1 MIFNYLK
8 IIFRNLLKNKVFS
21 LINIGSLTIGI
32 ISCLLISLFIYYEFS
47 FDGFHE
53 KGDNICQINMK
64 EVEEGR
70 EVIYGLSSGLTGPT
84 LIQNLPSVVDYVR
97 MCNFFNPAVFN
108 ASDEN
113 VITHQMII
121 VDSSFFKI
129 FSFPLLNGDPSK
141 VLSQPASVVLSESFA
156 KKLFKGKNAV
166 GEQVKGWEDQMYTVT
181 GVAADPPENSTI
193 KFEVLVSWETI
204 VPENGVVP
212 MAHFNGWGGNVFTFV
227 ETDPKANTQSLAED
241 VNRVLIQ
248 ESKHE
253 EDGISY
259 VMQKYTDIYLH
270 STNVQFRFSRQA
282 GNYQYVLI
290 LSIVGLFV
298 LLISCIN
305 YINLQTAKSTKR
317 AGEIGLRKV
326 LGANRNQLII
336 QFIGETLAF
345 TLIAVFISVL
355 LADIALPYLNNI
367 TQKSI
372 ELNWQIAR
380 LFLPYL
386 LLIIIV
392 VSVGAGFFPAMVLS
406 SYQPVQTLKN
416 KINKTGSGSFV
427 RKVLTII
434 QLAISVVI
442 IGSTF
447 FVYQQMQFML
457 NKELGFDKNQVLVMP
472 LTDILIDKHE
482 SFRNELV
489 KLPEVK
495 QASIALDG
503 LGDGGTSSVID
514 ITVPGFNDPITGRFF
529 GIDDYFLE
537 TYGMELLYGRNLSST
552 LASDKEGVI
561 INEKLAHM
569 LVPDG
574 NIEKLLGESIKLW
587 DGSNTAVITGIV
599 KDFHFQSLHFEKEAI
614 VMQLVSKYLSLASI
628 KISSDN
634 IPVAISGIEQVYKKF
649 EKVIP
654 FEYGFVDDKFE
665 AFYRGE
671 KTLLRLVITF
681 SVLSIIIACLGLYG
695 LTLFSVEQK
704 TKEIGIRKVL
714 GADKKDLALLINKQF
729 FSLAILAL
737 AIAFPVTWLLSSS
750 WLNNFVYKIEMSV
763 WPYLLSALITLFVLF
778 ATIMRETLKALA
790 ANPVE
795 TLRSN

>member
-495 QASIALDG
+495 QAS
-503 LGDGGTSSVID
+503 
-514 ITVPGFNDPITGRFF
+514 
-529 GIDDYFLE
+529 
-537 TYGMELLYGRNLSST
+537 
-552 LASDKEGVI
+552 
-561 INEKLAHM
+561 NE
-569 LVPDG
+569 
-574 NIEKLLGESIKLW
+574 
-587 DGSNTAVITGIV
+587 SN
-599 KDFHFQSLHFEKEAI
+599 
-614 VMQLVSKYLSLASI
+614 SLASF
-628 KISSDN
+628 
-634 IPVAISGIEQVYKKF
+634 A
-649 EKVIP
+649 
-654 FEYGFVDDKFE
+654 
-665 AFYRGE
+665 
-671 KTLLRLVITF
+671 
-681 SVLSIIIACLGLYG
+681 
-695 LTLFSVEQK
+695 
-704 TKEIGIRKVL
+704 
-714 GADKKDLALLINKQF
+714 
-729 FSLAILAL
+729 
-737 AIAFPVTWLLSSS
+737 TWLFLE
-750 WLNNFVYKIEMSV
+750 N
-763 WPYLLSALITLFVLF
+763 
-778 ATIMRETLKALA
+778 
-790 ANPVE
+790 
-795 TLRSN
+795 